1 MGSSPPGS
9 PFHGIYR
16 QEYWSGLLFPSLGD
30 LPDPGI
36 KPLSPAWLVDSLP
49 LRHLGSPNELGFGSK
64 ELLCGFWKTIRF
76 LSKWKE
82 ESEVAQSCSTF
93 CNPMDCSPPGFSI
106 HGIFQARILEW
117 VAVSFSRRSSWPRD
131 RTWVSHIAGRCFPIQ
146 NVMRTSW
153 SHYYPFLHFFFLQSS
168 LNLLQYYFCLMFW
181 LVGHNPRGILVP
193 QLGVEPELPALEGR
207 VLTTGPPGK
216 SLSLASSCTSSSRWE
231 DSGHMS
237 FVCKVLNPPSADPSG
252 PGRSDFFYEF
262 NPVSYRRHQL
272 ELKEPKA
279 VACRNQCPYW
289 SCICW
294 RSKLP
299 CSSVPLL
306 LCSGDAVNETALTL
320 ALMRFI
326 I

>member
-30 LPDPGI
+30 LPNPGI

-153 SHYYPFLHFFFLQSS
+153 FHYYPFLHFFFTVFIEFVTILLLSYVLACWPQSTWDLSSPTRGWTWTPCIGRQS
-168 LNLLQYYFCLMFW
+168 LNHW
-181 LVGHNPRGILVP
+181 ATREVP
-193 QLGVEPELPALEGR
+193 IP
-207 VLTTGPPGK
+207 
-216 SLSLASSCTSSSRWE
+216 CIF
-231 DSGHMS
+231 M
-237 FVCKVLNPPSADPSG
+237 
-252 PGRSDFFYEF
+252 
-262 NPVSYRRHQL
+262 HQL
-272 ELKEPKA
+272 IEMGRFWPH
-279 VACRNQCPYW
+279 V
-289 SCICW
+289 
-294 RSKLP
+294 
-299 CSSVPLL
+299 
-306 LCSGDAVNETALTL
+306 LCL
-320 ALMRFI
+320 
-326 I
+326 

>member
-1 MGSSPPGS
+1 MNWDLALRSCSVVFERLLGFWANERKKVKLLSHVQHFATPWTIHQASPS
-9 PFHGIYR
+9 MEFSR
-16 QEYWSGLLFPSLGD
+16 QEYWSELLFPSPGD

-36 KPLSPAWLVDSLP
+36 KP
-49 LRHLGSPNELGFGSK
+49 GSPTLQADAFLYKMWWELADSIII
-64 ELLCGFWKTIRF
+64 L
-76 LSKWKE
+76 
-82 ESEVAQSCSTF
+82 F
-93 CNPMDCSPPGFSI
+93 CI
-106 HGIFQARILEW
+106 
-117 VAVSFSRRSSWPRD
+117 
-131 RTWVSHIAGRCFPIQ
+131 
-146 NVMRTSW
+146 
-153 SHYYPFLHFFFLQSS
+153 FFLQSS

-252 PGRSDFFYEF
+252 PGRSDFFYKF
-262 NPVSYRRHQL
+262 NPVSYRLHQL

-279 VACRNQCPYW
+279 VTCRNQCPYW

-299 CSSVPLL
+299 YSSVPLL

>member
-106 HGIFQARILEW
+106 HGIFQARILFPSPGDLPDPGIEPGSPTLQADAFLYKMW
-117 VAVSFSRRSSWPRD
+117 WELAD
-131 RTWVSHIAGRCFPIQ
+131 RIITLFCI
-146 NVMRTSW
+146 
-153 SHYYPFLHFFFLQSS
+153 FFFYS
-168 LNLLQYYFCLMFW
+168 LHWICYNITSVLCFGLLATIH
-181 LVGHNPRGILVP
+181 VG
-193 QLGVEPELPALEGR
+193 
-207 VLTTGPPGK
+207 
-216 SLSLASSCTSSSRWE
+216 S
-231 DSGHMS
+231 
-237 FVCKVLNPPSADPSG
+237 
-252 PGRSDFFYEF
+252 
-262 NPVSYRRHQL
+262 
-272 ELKEPKA
+272 
-279 VACRNQCPYW
+279 
-289 SCICW
+289 
-294 RSKLP
+294 
-299 CSSVPLL
+299 
-306 LCSGDAVNETALTL
+306 
-320 ALMRFI
+320 
-326 I
+326 